1 MPVIHVQMLAGRTQ
15 EQKSELAEVLT
26 RETSRIARCPEADIQ
41 IVFDEV
47 PRTSWAVGGRLVEG
61 HLAAPRNAA

>member
-1 MPVIHVQMLAGRTQ
+1 MPVIHVQMLAGRSQ
-15 EQKSELAEVLT
+15 AQKSELAEVLT

-47 PRTSWAVGGRLVEG
+47 PRASWAVGGRLVEG
-61 HLAAPRNAA
+61 HAAAPQGAA